1 MTVFGKRFV
10 FVIIL
15 ILTAALLLHTFPLA
29 AGNGV
34 DTPSGI
40 SGGSASEIAASA
52 RLYGK
57 NAGEARLM
65 TFNLLA
71 GLKGFGGS
79 PVESRAPLFG
89 KLLNTCCP
97 DAAALQEMC
106 PGWYSYIINSLPG
119 YGIINRPQ
127 TALTGRMTALIYNR
141 NTLTPLE
148 CGDAEFEDAD
158 DIRTRRA
165 VWAVFE
171 IKATGERFAVFSTH
185 LSLYGKTARNGER
198 LCFSQTAQLIALV
211 KKTAA
216 ENNCPVFIL
225 GDFNT
230 KEKNSNQSVRKENTV
245 FSILKSVFTDT
256 ASAAKLV
263 AAGSEKSVFSGSN
276 DHIFLYGSAQIKQYH
291 LLSYKTLTELSDHY
305 PICADVCIG

>member
-1 MTVFGKRFV
+1 MTVFGKRFICTV
-10 FVIIL
+10 LL
-15 ILTAALLLHTFPLA
+15 IFTAALLLHTLPSA
-29 AGNGV
+29 AGKSFYF
-34 DTPSGI
+34 PSRV
-40 SGGSASEIAASA
+40 SDCPPAEIAAAA
-52 RLYGK
+52 RLYGN

-71 GLKGFGGS
+71 DSRSFGGS
-79 PVESRAPLFG
+79 PVESRAPLLG
-89 KLLNTCCP
+89 EILNAYHP
-97 DAAALQEMC
+97 DAAALQEMS
-106 PGWYSYIINSLPG
+106 PGWYTYIVNCLPG
-119 YGIINRPQ
+119 YGIINRLQ
-127 TALTGRMTALIYNR
+127 TALTDRMTALIYNK
-141 NTLTPLE
+141 NTLTPLVY
-148 CGDAEFEDAD
+148 GDTEFVSSD

-185 LSLYGKTARNGER
+185 LSLYGKTAPNGER

-230 KEKNSNQSVRKENTV
+230 KEKNSNQSARKENTV

-256 ASAAKLV
+256 ASGAKLV
-263 AAGSEKSVFSGSN
+263 AAGSEKSAFSGSN
-276 DHIFLYGSAQIKQYH
+276 DHIFLYGNAQIKQYH